1 MNIDGILVPVIT
13 PFNAAGE
20 VNYDALGELIELQ
33 LEAGVAGFV
42 TCGTTGE
49 YYALSEE
56 EREGVLRFVAK
67 TVGDRAALLAG
78 VNDMSTTGSIAKAEQ
93 ARALGYQGLMA
104 APPIYC
110 LPGQHEIVRHFET
123 LADAVKMP
131 IVMYNFPA
139 RSGVEISVESV
150 IELAKNPYIIGI
162 KESSGDFSRALTLL
176 NTDFDGFQVVCGS
189 DDQGADYLAWGARSW
204 IGGCANYLAADHV
217 AMYKAAVAD
226 DHATVRAIMARLLP
240 VIQNAEGGDYN
251 QKAKLG
257 VSFLGI
263 DAGEIRAPLLP
274 ISEEDKAEFLAALK
288 ASLN

>member
-13 PFNAAGE
+13 PFQQTGE
-20 VNYDALGELIELQ
+20 VNYEALGEL
-33 LEAGVAGFV
+33 LEHLLAAGVSGIV

-49 YYALSEE
+49 YYALDESERAE
-56 EREGVLRFVAK
+56 VLRYIAT

-78 VNDMSTTGSIAKAEQ
+78 VNDMSTSGAIARAKQ
-93 ARALGYQGLMA
+93 ARSLGYQGLMA

-110 LPGQHEIVRHFET
+110 LPDQHEIVSHFQT
-123 LADAVKMP
+123 LADTVNMP

-139 RSGVEISVESV
+139 RSGVEISIDSV
-150 IELAKNPYIIGI
+150 IELAKNPWIVGI

-176 NTDFDGFQVVCGS
+176 NTTFDSFQVVCGS

-217 AMYKAAVAD
+217 AMYQAAVIG
-226 DHATVRAIMARLLP
+226 DHERVRSIMARLLP
-240 VIQNAEGGDYN
+240 VIQNAESSDYN

-257 VSFLGI
+257 VESLGI
-263 DAGEIRAPLLP
+263 AAGAIRAPLLP
-274 ISEEDKAEFLAALK
+274 ISKDDEAKFLTALQQTQQ
-288 ASLN
+288 